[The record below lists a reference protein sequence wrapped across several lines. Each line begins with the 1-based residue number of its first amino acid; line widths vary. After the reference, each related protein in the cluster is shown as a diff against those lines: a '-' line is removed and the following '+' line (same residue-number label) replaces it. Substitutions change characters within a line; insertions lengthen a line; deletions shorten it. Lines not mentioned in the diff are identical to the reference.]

1 MMPARVKFGVL
12 PALNLNVIASGG
24 THPMAEEVQ
33 GQADEESE
41 SSEATIAVHWRE
53 EGYYMPPPKFIGQA
67 NASDPAIRRRFSEE
81 KFPECFREYADLL
94 HRDKYWD
101 TTLDTSNPPF
111 WRWFTGGKLNASYNC
126 VDRHLEQHKNKA
138 ALIWV
143 PEPEDVPPVSITY
156 QELYRRVNEFAA
168 LLRDFGGVKA
178 GDRVTLHMPMV
189 PELPV
194 VMLAC
199 ARLGVIH
206 SQVFGGFSGAAAG
219 GRIADSGS
227 TILITMDAYYRSG
240 EVIDHKVKADE
251 AVAAAAREGQQV
263 DKVLVWRR
271 FPGQYSS
278 KTPMVAGRD
287 FFVDEVLADYK
298 DQVVAPVS
306 MPAEAP
312 LFLMYTSGTTG
323 RPKGCQHSTG
333 GYMSYVAG
341 TSKFYKDIHQD
352 DTYWCLADIGW
363 ITVHSYIVYGPLSLG
378 TTSVIYE
385 GTPNYPDAGRPWR
398 IAERLGV
405 NIFHTSPTAIRMLR
419 KVGPDEPA
427 KYDYRFKHMTT
438 VGEPIEPEVW
448 RWYYETVGK
457 GKAVIVDTWWQTET
471 GGFLG
476 STLPGI
482 DKMKPGSCGPMALG
496 IYAEILDENAV
507 PLPAGSGKAGNICIR
522 NPWPGIMQTIW
533 GDRDRFVK
541 QYYSKYCKDPKS
553 KDWHDWPYFAADG
566 AVLAADGYFRI
577 LGRVDDVINV
587 AGHRLG
593 TKEVE
598 SACLT
603 ISEVAEAAV
612 VPVVD
617 EIKGR
622 VPEVYIALRPGI
634 EASPAI
640 ADKVNKAIETMIG
653 KIARPRRILIVPDMP
668 KTRSGK
674 IMRRILAALSNNMH
688 TGDITTLAN
697 PDVVEKIREL
707 VQGKEPVRLA
717 EGPEDLKRFGTQD

>member
-33 GQADEESE
+33 GQADESAE

-67 NASDPAIRRRFSEE
+67 NASDPAIRARFSEE
-81 KFPECFREYADLL
+81 NFPECFREYADLL

-126 VDRHLEQHKNKA
+126 VDRHLEQHRNKA

-156 QELYRRVNEFAA
+156 QELYQRVNEFAA
-168 LLRDFGGVKA
+168 LLQDFCGLKA

-189 PELPV
+189 PELPIT
-194 VMLAC
+194 MLAC
-199 ARLGVIH
+199 ARLGVVH
-206 SQVFGGFSGAAAG
+206 SQVFGGFSGNACG
-219 GRIADSGS
+219 TRIADSGS
-227 TILITMDAYYRSG
+227 RVLITMDGYYRSG
-240 EVIDHKVKADE
+240 TLTDHKVKADE
-251 AVAAAAREGQQV
+251 AVAEAKKQGQEV

-271 FPGQYSS
+271 HPGEYASE
-278 KTPMVAGRD
+278 TPMVEGRD
-287 FFVDEVLADYK
+287 FFVDEVISQYRGQL
-298 DQVVAPVS
+298 VAPVS

-323 RPKGCQHSTG
+323 RPKGAQHSTG
-333 GYMSYVAG
+333 GYLAYVAG
-341 TSKFYKDIHQD
+341 TSKYYQDIHPD
-352 DTYWCLADIGW
+352 DTYWCMADIGW
-363 ITVHSYIVYGPLSLG
+363 ITGHSYIVYGPLSLG

-476 STLPGI
+476 SGLPAPFA
-482 DKMKPGSCGPMALG
+482 MQPGSCGPAALG
-496 IYAEILDENAV
+496 IYPEILDEDGEAI
-507 PLPAGSGKAGNICIR
+507 PKGSGKAGNICIR
-522 NPWPGIMQTIW
+522 NPWPGVFETIW
-533 GDRDRFVK
+533 GQPDRFVST
-541 QYYSKYCKDPKS
+541 YFAKYNKDPDS
-553 KDWHDWPYFAADG
+553 KDWHDWPYFAGDG
-566 AVLAADGYFRI
+566 AVQAEDGYYRI
-577 LGRVDDVINV
+577 PGRVDDVINV

-593 TKEVE
+593 TKELE
-598 SACLT
+598 SSALNVQ
-603 ISEVAEAAV
+603 EVAEAAA
-612 VPVVD
+612 VPVIDDVC
-617 EIKGR
+617 GR
-622 VPEVYIALRPGI
+622 VVEMYVALKPGYAANATEV
-634 EASPAI
+634 EA
-640 ADKVNKAIETMIG
+640 KV
-653 KIARPRRILIVPDMP
+653 
-668 KTRSGK
+668 KT
-674 IMRRILAALSNNMH
+674 
-688 TGDITTLAN
+688 
-697 PDVVEKIREL
+697 
-707 VQGKEPVRLA
+707 
-717 EGPEDLKRFGTQD
+717 